1 MAGNV
6 WEWVSDWYDPG
17 YYLDTVVENPAG
29 PLSSPTGQHPV
40 RGGSFL
46 SNARNVR
53 VAYRYGYSPTTAAA
67 DLGFRCAVSE
77 PAAP

>member
-6 WEWVSDWYDPG
+6 WEWVSDWYDLK
-17 YYLDTVVENPAG
+17 YYLDFPEDNPVG
-29 PLSSPTGQHPV
+29 PPSSVSRRHTV

-46 SNARNVR
+46 SNLRNVR
-53 VAYRYGYSPTTAAA
+53 VAYRYGYTPETAAS

-77 PAAP
+77 PAVP